1 MNWFPMW
8 FACVVATIF
17 CWGLY
22 GPMLHTGQGALGS
35 SPMRAMLCVGLA
47 YFLIG
52 VVIPGG
58 ILTFQGE
65 EGAFSTKG
73 VSIAGFAG
81 ILGALG
87 ALGIIYAFQFGGK
100 PFYVMPLVFG
110 GAPLVNIIVSM
121 VQHPPK
127 TAPSPWLFVGFAL
140 AATGAFLVLRFKPV

>member
-1 MNWFPMW
+1 MMW
-8 FACVVATIF
+8 LAFVVATIL
-17 CWGLY
+17 CWGMY
-22 GPMLHTGQGALGS
+22 GPVLHTGQAALGA

-52 VVIPGG
+52 VVIPGA
-58 ILTFQGE
+58 ILTLQGE
-65 EGAFSTKG
+65 EGAFNTKG
-73 VSIAGFAG
+73 ISLAGSAG

-121 VQHPPK
+121 ALHPPK
-127 TAPSPWLFVGFAL
+127 TAPSPWLFIGFAL
-140 AATGAFLVLRFKPV
+140 AAAGAFLVLRFKPM

>member
-1 MNWFPMW
+1 MMW
-8 FACVVATIF
+8 LAFVGATVF

-22 GPMLHTGQGALGS
+22 GPVLHTGQVALGA
-35 SPMRAMLCVGLA
+35 SPMRALLCVGLA

-52 VVIPGG
+52 VMLPGG
-58 ILTFQGE
+58 VLVFQGE
-65 EGAFSTKG
+65 EGAFNTKG
-73 VSIAGFAG
+73 ISLAGLAG

-87 ALGIIYAFQFGGK
+87 ALGIIYAFQSGGK

-121 VQHPPK
+121 ILHPPK

-140 AATGAFLVLRFKPV
+140 AAMGAFLVLRFKPS

>member
-1 MNWFPMW
+1 MMW
-8 FACVVATIF
+8 FACVVGTIF

-22 GPMLHTGQGALGS
+22 GPVLHSGQVALGT
-35 SPMRAMLCVGLA
+35 SPMRALLCVGLA

-52 VVIPGG
+52 VMIPGS
-58 ILTFQGE
+58 ILAIQGE
-65 EGAFSTKG
+65 PGAFNPKG
-73 VSIAGFAG
+73 FSLAGLAG

-110 GAPLVNIIVSM
+110 GAPLVNILVSM
-121 VQHPPK
+121 IMHPPK

-140 AATGAFLVLRFKPV
+140 AVTGAFLVLRFKPA